1 MHPLAPTRST
11 RTNESALL
19 ELRLEST
26 VGRHDE
32 VHERVKQQDTPQD
45 YPCTCTTRKE
55 KKSNMFLPN
64 LTHLYTELQVRLP
77 SAASGHAC
85 LVCWRGHIPAE
96 APQKAD
102 RRPADNPF
110 DGFIVARAVRTCGSR
125 ETHKKRAN
133 RGITK
138 RGTRNL
144 GAVGRRKQGGK
155 PKAHNLGAFWVE
167 TDHGSARGHD
177 RHVGEPKHQ
186 DKRDEETPG
195 IPDPIRPAAKSM
207 RVRVR
212 VCLWGCVRVGCA
224 RTNVPHAV
232 LYMFEVHLDTEC
244 PDALFRNR

>member
-1 MHPLAPTRST
+1 M
-11 RTNESALL
+11 
-19 ELRLEST
+19 
-26 VGRHDE
+26 
-32 VHERVKQQDTPQD
+32 
-45 YPCTCTTRKE
+45 
-55 KKSNMFLPN
+55 
-64 LTHLYTELQVRLP
+64 RLP

-232 LYMFEVHLDTEC
+232 LYMFEVHVQMHYLGIGRNC
-244 PDALFRNR
+244 APRVCFSLFVNALTSAVVTVQVPINTNISLLCLGCFCFAKAKQKQARGVRLCTAE